1 MRYGPECV
9 ASVLSIP
16 TLADPTSLAELQ
28 AFYPPGSLDQISARI
43 VQSGALNRLSA
54 EWRLPKEIAFD
65 CAKIALFDVIL
76 YLDDSGSMRF
86 EEQGSRIDD
95 LKLILNRVAFATSL
109 FDHDGISVRFMNSQE
124 RGDNITNEQQASQLI
139 QRIQYGGLTPLG
151 TSMDQKILGPM
162 VIQPARN
169 NQLRKPVLIITVTD
183 GSVML
188 PECTRLY

>member
-1 MRYGPECV
+1 M
-9 ASVLSIP
+9 A
-16 TLADPTSLAELQ
+16 
-28 AFYPPGSLDQISARI
+28 ISARI